1 MKYKDFIKKTLNLLE
16 RLSSPPKVG
25 GLQISNSA
33 IRFVLI
39 NKGKSQATAL
49 RLTPGTIKEGRVQDR
64 NAFITAL
71 NNLHQII
78 IPDQLEKEIRVIV
91 TLPAELVYTKS
102 FSVPNIDKKIL
113 KESAQLNLKMIS
125 PIPVNNA
132 YTSWQIISE
141 TNNSYELLGAFAE
154 KAIVNEFLD
163 ILEEAK
169 FFPMAFEFPALALTR
184 VVNKT
189 ITLKSKPVLVF
200 HLSSDGLNLSIL
212 KNGALYF
219 DYFRSWQSIQG
230 DQRQITKSAFE
241 EVLINEVQKVINF
254 NLSRFKENLGQV
266 ILSAPGFE
274 NEVKTLLENQFQLE
288 IMPLQVRSFAS
299 LDPQMLVALG
309 SALRGL
315 VERSKDILISLSPIS
330 SVEEFYRE
338 QTISFIRLWRN
349 VFASVF
355 LLFLIIFSSFSLF
368 LVNFSNKLQA
378 QLDAFK
384 SQAGVE
390 EFIVLQE
397 QAQEFNRLVGL
408 ISEARGANL
417 LWPDFFNRIQ
427 TLADKYDIILGRLSI
442 VSAQAPI
449 NLVGQAPS
457 NTAVIKF
464 KNTLADESLFV
475 DVNLPLSSI
484 TTLEDNSV
492 SFSLSF
498 SLNFEQ
504 NE

>member
-330 SVEEFYRE
+330 SVEEFYR
-338 QTISFIRLWRN
+338 
-349 VFASVF
+349 
-355 LLFLIIFSSFSLF
+355 
-368 LVNFSNKLQA
+368 
-378 QLDAFK
+378 
-384 SQAGVE
+384 
-390 EFIVLQE
+390 
-397 QAQEFNRLVGL
+397 
-408 ISEARGANL
+408 
-417 LWPDFFNRIQ
+417 
-427 TLADKYDIILGRLSI
+427 
-442 VSAQAPI
+442 
-449 NLVGQAPS
+449 
-457 NTAVIKF
+457 
-464 KNTLADESLFV
+464 
-475 DVNLPLSSI
+475 
-484 TTLEDNSV
+484 
-492 SFSLSF
+492 
-498 SLNFEQ
+498 
-504 NE
+504 